1 MFAGMPVAIIWM
13 MCAGARIAIDGPVAS
28 GKTAVGRL
36 LAWRLGFKFLDTG
49 LMYRAV
55 TLSALDLRL
64 PLDDQTSLAQLG
76 ETLSIDVVSKDGD
89 HRILLGDKD
98 VTDALRATEVENA
111 VSIVAQVQGVRTALV
126 EKQRT
131 LAKDGDIVV
140 VGRDIGTVVLPDA
153 TLKLFLEA
161 SVQERA
167 RRRYLE
173 LVSHG
178 NDIKYENVEKEILR
192 RDQLDTQR
200 MISPLRPAADAW
212 RMDTEKITVK
222 GIVSKILAELKECL
236 GNG

>member
-1 MFAGMPVAIIWM
+1 MPVAIIWM

-64 PLDDQTSLAQLG
+64 PLDDQISLAQLG

-167 RRRYLE
+167 RRRHLE

-178 NDIKYENVEKEILR
+178 NDIKYQNVEKEILR

-212 RMDTEKITVK
+212 RMDTEKVTVK
-222 GIVSKILAELKECL
+222 GIVSKILVELKECL